1 VKNKRD
7 IFVFPKEMEINDDKG
22 LLVEKGIYS
31 KEEFLEV
38 MKTIDQ
44 EINRKEE

>member
-1 VKNKRD
+1 
-7 IFVFPKEMEINDDKG
+7 MGINDDKG

-44 EINRKEE
+44 EINRKGE

>member
-1 VKNKRD
+1 
-7 IFVFPKEMEINDDKG
+7 
-22 LLVEKGIYS
+22 LLVEKGISS

-44 EINRKEE
+44 EIGREGRGN

>member
-1 VKNKRD
+1 
-7 IFVFPKEMEINDDKG
+7 MEIDNDKG
-22 LLVEKGIYS
+22 LLVENGIYT

-44 EINRKEE
+44 EMEKERRGAK

>member
-1 VKNKRD
+1 MFKVVQQEAFTK
-7 IFVFPKEMEINDDKG
+7 
-22 LLVEKGIYS
+22 LLVEKGIFT

-44 EINRKEE
+44 EMGREEKGN